1 MINMIK
7 TITALMVLTLIATVS
22 THNAYAIEGDGT
34 SHVEVDEYP
43 FHVTILEGGSMTL
56 HNNGENT
63 INFVSNGWFEGSVPA
78 NDAIALDFPIVNCG
92 TACFFEGTYYVNDK
106 NGGDFSTITIV
117 KPYVA
122 PEPVYVESISQAE
135 NFTVEMTQNG
145 FSTNELQINAGDSVT
160 FVNTHYVTDVN
171 VEPHAISDPFAIPYT
186 ENSYWII
193 DDSTP
198 ERVYNFDSCES
209 FVFYDRFFD
218 VEPIVVQC
226 NSQTVHGTAS
236 EPTYQTTMDG
246 ITTVDVFTIPFDVTI
261 TENGSVTVH
270 NTDSVEHVVSH
281 TGTTGTAK
289 SGTFYKVIPG
299 QQQVTI
305 EFPITGNTIYESGV
319 YTFEDTV
326 TGKSGSIT
334 ILPWS
339 GSKQAIQ
346 DDTVTGISQGIVEQV
361 GIQESIVVVLT
372 PEPTLE
378 LIVDEGIYNV
388 ATYDGEVDLIAMQ
401 TQLAEV
407 TAHYNDSIT
416 KLADQKLA
424 IESHD
429 NEVQS
434 LTTQIGTLN
443 GTATKVSTLEQT
455 VLSLQLE
462 RDALNAQILALGNTT
477 AMQQTTIVK
486 LNAQVN
492 DTSILDGKITNL
504 ESQIVSLTSE
514 RDQWRQLANNWY
526 GIAMEQLSVMINVL
540 GI

>member
-56 HNNGENT
+56 HNSGKNT

-145 FSTNELQINAGDSVT
+145 FSTNKLQINAGDSVT

-171 VEPHAISDPFAIPYT
+171 VEPHAISDPFAVPYT

-270 NTDSVEHVVSH
+270 NTDSVDHVVSH

-407 TAHYNDSIT
+407 TAQFNDSIT

-434 LTTQIGTLN
+434 LTAKIGTLN

-462 RDALNAQILALGNTT
+462 KDALNAQILTLGNTT

>member
-1 MINMIK
+1 MIK

-43 FHVTILEGGSMTL
+43 FNITILEGGSMTL

-63 INFVSNGWFEGSVPA
+63 INFVAHGWFEGSVPA
-78 NDAIALDFPIVNCG
+78 NDAIALEFPIVNCG
-92 TACFFEGTYYVNDK
+92 TTCFGAGTYYINDL
-106 NGGDFSTITIV
+106 NGGDFSTITIE

-122 PEPVYVESISQAE
+122 PTPEPIYVEPIPQTE
-135 NFTVEMTQNG
+135 NFTVEMTENG

-160 FVNTHYVTDVN
+160 FVNTHYVTDIN
-171 VEPHAISDPFAIPYT
+171 VEPHAISDPFAVPYT
-186 ENSYWII
+186 EHSYYII

-209 FVFYDRFFD
+209 YVFYDRFFD
-218 VEPIVVQC
+218 VEPITVQC
-226 NSQTVHGTAS
+226 NVEVVLETAS
-236 EPTYQTTMDG
+236 EPTYQTTKDG

-261 TENGSVTVH
+261 TENGSVTIH
-270 NTDSVEHVVSH
+270 NTDSVDHVVSH
-281 TGTTGTAK
+281 TGTTGTSK
-289 SGTFYKVIPG
+289 SGTFYKVIPT

-319 YTFEDTV
+319 YAFEDTV

-339 GSKQAIQ
+339 GSKQVIQ
-346 DDTVTGISQGIVEQV
+346 DDIVTGISQGIVEQV

-372 PEPTLE
+372 PEPTPE
-378 LIVDEGIYNV
+378 LIVNEGIYNV
-388 ATYDGEVDLIAMQ
+388 ANYDGEVDLITMQ

-407 TAHYNDSIT
+407 TAQFNESIT
-416 KLADQKLA
+416 KLADQKVA
-424 IESHD
+424 IESYN

-443 GTATKVSTLEQT
+443 GTATEVSTLEQT

-462 RDALNAQILALGNTT
+462 KDILNAQIQTLGNTT
-477 AMQQTTIVK
+477 ATQQATIEQ

-492 DTSILDGKITNL
+492 DTSILDSKITNL
-504 ESQIVSLTSE
+504 ESQVVSLTSE
-514 RDQWRQLANNWY
+514 RDQWKQLANNWY
-526 GIAMEQLSVMINVL
+526 AVAMEQLNVMINVL
-540 GI
+540 GL

>member
-43 FHVTILEGGSMTL
+43 FHVAILEGGSMTL
-56 HNNGENT
+56 HNSGKNT

-78 NDAIALDFPIVNCG
+78 NDAIALEFPIVNCG

-171 VEPHAISDPFAIPYT
+171 VEPHAISDPFAVPYT

-218 VEPIVVQC
+218 VEPVVVQC
-226 NSQTVHGTAS
+226 NSQTVQGTAS

-299 QQQVTI
+299 QQQTTI

-407 TAHYNDSIT
+407 TAQFNDSIT

-434 LTTQIGTLN
+434 LATKIGTLN

-462 RDALNAQILALGNTT
+462 KDALNAQILTLGNTT

-504 ESQIVSLTSE
+504 ESQMASLTSE

-526 GIAMEQLSVMINVL
+526 GVAMEQLSVMINVL
-540 GI
+540 GL

>member
-1 MINMIK
+1 MIK
-7 TITALMVLTLIATVS
+7 TITALMVLTLIAIVS

-43 FHVTILEGGSMTL
+43 FNITILEGGSMTL

-63 INFVSNGWFEGSVPA
+63 INFVAHGWFEGSVPV
-78 NDAIALDFPIVNCG
+78 NDAIALEFPIVNCG
-92 TACFFEGTYYVNDK
+92 TTCFFEGTYYINDL

-122 PEPVYVESISQAE
+122 PEPIYAEPIPQTE

-145 FSTNELQINAGDSVT
+145 FSTNNLSINEGDSIT

-171 VEPHAISDPFAIPYT
+171 LEPHAISDPFAIPYT
-186 ENSYWII
+186 EYSYYIV

-218 VEPIVVQC
+218 VEPITVQC
-226 NSQTVHGTAS
+226 NAQTVQDPTS
-236 EPTYQTTMDG
+236 EPTYQTTKDG

-261 TENGSVTVH
+261 TENGSVTIH
-270 NTDSVEHVVSH
+270 NTDSVDHVVSH

-289 SGTFYKVIPG
+289 SGTFYKVIPA
-299 QQQVTI
+299 QQQITI
-305 EFPITGNTIYESGV
+305 EFPITGSSIYESGV
-319 YTFEDTV
+319 YAFEDTV

-334 ILPWS
+334 IIPWS

-372 PEPTLE
+372 PEPTPE
-378 LIVDEGIYNV
+378 LIINEGIYNV
-388 ATYDGEVDLIAMQ
+388 ATYEGEVDLITMQ

-407 TAHYNDSIT
+407 TAQFNESIT

-424 IESHD
+424 IESYN

-434 LTTQIGTLN
+434 LNTQIGSLN
-443 GTATKVSTLEQT
+443 ATSVEVSTLEQT

-462 RDALNAQILALGNTT
+462 KDTLNAQILTLGNTT
-477 AMQQTTIVK
+477 AIQQTTIEQ

-504 ESQIVSLTSE
+504 EAKIVSLTSE
-514 RDQWRQLANNWY
+514 RDQWKQLANNWY
-526 GIAMEQLSVMINVL
+526 AVAMEQLNVMINVL
-540 GI
+540 GL

>member
-56 HNNGENT
+56 HNSGKNT

-78 NDAIALDFPIVNCG
+78 NDAIALEFPIVNCG

-171 VEPHAISDPFAIPYT
+171 VEPHAISDPFAVPYT

-218 VEPIVVQC
+218 VEPVVVQC
-226 NSQTVHGTAS
+226 NSQTVQGTAS

-299 QQQVTI
+299 QQQTTI

-407 TAHYNDSIT
+407 TAQFNDSIT

-434 LTTQIGTLN
+434 LTAKIGTLN
-443 GTATKVSTLEQT
+443 GTAKKVSTLEQT

-504 ESQIVSLTSE
+504 ESQMASLTSE

-526 GIAMEQLSVMINVL
+526 GVAMEQLSVMINVL
-540 GI
+540 GL